1 MPRNYNHRPGSGS
14 GFGKRCREAGER
26 EEKRTVHEDVTES
39 PGASTSILVKVA
51 PGPIQAPGLEVPC
64 GARIREVLQQTASGS
79 NPPSVLA
86 PKAQNPI
93 SVLQQTLP
101 EHRYDACF

>member
-1 MPRNYNHRPGSGS
+1 MA
-14 GFGKRCREAGER
+14 EASER

-39 PGASTSILVKVA
+39 PGASTMIFIKVT
-51 PGPIQAPGLEVPC
+51 PCPIQAPGLKVHC
-64 GARIREVLQQTASGS
+64 GARITEVPQQTEASGS

-93 SVLQQTLP
+93 P
-101 EHRYDACF
+101 IPRYGA

>member
-1 MPRNYNHRPGSGS
+1 MA
-14 GFGKRCREAGER
+14 EASER

-39 PGASTSILVKVA
+39 PGASTTIFVKVA
-51 PGPIQAPGLEVPC
+51 PGPIQAPGLKAPC
-64 GARIREVLQQTASGS
+64 GARIREVPEQTASGS

-93 SVLQQTLP
+93 P
-101 EHRYDACF
+101 IPRYGA